1 MYPIQL
7 ALLGVEAIVMAL
19 LVLGLFRS
27 RTLLGL
33 SPLYIV
39 VGGFQ
44 YLEASLGL
52 RVDVAPG
59 WALYP
64 ASTVMFTATLL
75 ALLLVYIKEETREAR
90 KLVYGLVLANA
101 GLSLISMIVSE
112 HVRIPG
118 STVPVGLTTG
128 SLQANA
134 WVGLV
139 GTVLLFLDAVGIVL
153 VYEFVS
159 RYTRNMF
166 ARTAVALVV
175 IGAFDSVFFTL
186 AVQQGRPELPALMLS
201 AVVGKTVAVLF
212 YAAALTLYLR
222 FIEPDTVT
230 VTVGSGDVG
239 DVFQQLTYRQL
250 YEQAR
255 TRMTR
260 DALTG
265 LYNRGYFDEALPR
278 AVAQAAR
285 YQHPLS
291 VLLVDT
297 DHFKEINDTH
307 SHLVGDRVL
316 QLVAELLGE
325 HARAADTVCR
335 YGGDEFVVILSSA
348 DAASAA
354 AFAERFRRRLRDR
367 ATVALPGGV
376 VRITATV
383 GVAAF
388 LEDAT
393 VRTPEDLL
401 RLADNRLYVGKR
413 AGRDRV
419 VWQDVPVEAT

>member
-230 VTVGSGDVG
+230 VGSGDVA
-239 DVFQQLTYRQL
+239 DVFQQLTYRQH
-250 YEQAR
+250 Y
-255 TRMTR
+255 
-260 DALTG
+260 
-265 LYNRGYFDEALPR
+265 
-278 AVAQAAR
+278 
-285 YQHPLS
+285 
-291 VLLVDT
+291 
-297 DHFKEINDTH
+297 
-307 SHLVGDRVL
+307 
-316 QLVAELLGE
+316 
-325 HARAADTVCR
+325 
-335 YGGDEFVVILSSA
+335 
-348 DAASAA
+348 
-354 AFAERFRRRLRDR
+354 
-367 ATVALPGGV
+367 
-376 VRITATV
+376 
-383 GVAAF
+383 
-388 LEDAT
+388 
-393 VRTPEDLL
+393 
-401 RLADNRLYVGKR
+401 
-413 AGRDRV
+413 
-419 VWQDVPVEAT
+419 

>member
-39 VGGFQ
+39 IGGFQ

-101 GLSLISMIVSE
+101 CLSLISMLVSE

-118 STVPVGLTTG
+118 STMPVGLTTG

-139 GTVLLFLDAVGIVL
+139 GTTLLFLDAVGIVL

-159 RYTRNMF
+159 RYTQNMF

-186 AVQQGRPELPALMLS
+186 AVQQRRPELPALMVS
-201 AVVGKTVAVLF
+201 AVAGKTVAVLF

-230 VTVGSGDVG
+230 VGSGDVA
-239 DVFQQLTYRQL
+239 DVFQKLTYRQL

-316 QLVAELLGE
+316 RLVAELLGE

-367 ATVALPGGV
+367 ASVALPGGV

-383 GVAAF
+383 GVATF
-388 LEDAT
+388 LENAT

>member
-7 ALLGVEAIVMAL
+7 ALLGAEALVMAT

-39 VGGFQ
+39 MGGFQ
-44 YLEASLGL
+44 YLEASLSL
-52 RVDVAPG
+52 RVEVSQG
-59 WALYP
+59 WQIYP

-75 ALLLVYIKEETREAR
+75 AVLLVYIKEETREAR

-101 GLSLISMIVSE
+101 GLSLVSMVVSE

-118 STVPVGLTTG
+118 SEVPAGLTTS
-128 SLQANA
+128 SLQGNA
-134 WVGLV
+134 WVAIV
-139 GTVLLFLDAVGIVL
+139 GTGLLLLDAIGIIL

-159 RYTRNMF
+159 RYVASTFGRAWLALLAIVAVDNFLFMLGVHW
-166 ARTAVALVV
+166 ASPDLPRLMAAGLAGKATAV
-175 IGAFDSVFFTL
+175 T
-186 AVQQGRPELPALMLS
+186 
-201 AVVGKTVAVLF
+201 F
-212 YAAALTLYLR
+212 YAAALALYLKH
-222 FIEPDTVT
+222 FEPAAA
-230 VTVGSGDVG
+230 TVGSGDVA
-239 DVFQQLTYRQL
+239 DVFQKLTYRQL

-255 TRMTR
+255 SRMTR

-265 LYNRGYFDEALPR
+265 VYNRGYFDEALPR

-316 QLVAELLGE
+316 KLVAELLAE

-376 VRITATV
+376 VQITATV
-383 GVAAF
+383 GIATF
-388 LEDAT
+388 LEDHMA
-393 VRTPEDLL
+393 RSAEDLL
-401 RLADNRLYVGKR
+401 RLADSRLYVGKR

-419 VWQDVPVEAT
+419 VWRDAPATT

>member
-44 YLEASLGL
+44 YLEASLNL

-118 STVPVGLTTG
+118 SDVPAGLTTG

-134 WVGLV
+134 WVALV
-139 GTVLLFLDAVGIVL
+139 GTLLLFIDAIGIIL
-153 VYEFVS
+153 IYEFVS
-159 RYTRNMF
+159 RYTQRMF
-166 ARTAVALVV
+166 VRTAAALVA

-186 AVQQGRPELPALMLS
+186 AVQQGRPELPALMAA

-222 FIEPDTVT
+222 FVEPDTVT
-230 VTVGSGDVG
+230 VGTGDVA
-239 DVFQQLTYRQL
+239 DVFQKLTYRQL

-285 YQHPLS
+285 YQQPLS

-316 QLVAELLGE
+316 RLVAELLGE

-367 ATVALPGGV
+367 ASVALPGGV

-383 GVAAF
+383 GVATF
-388 LEDAT
+388 LEDSM
-393 VRTPEDLL
+393 VQTPEDLL
-401 RLADNRLYVGKR
+401 RLADNRLSVGKR

-419 VWQDVPVEAT
+419 VWRDVPVEAT

>member
-7 ALLGVEAIVMAL
+7 ALLGVEALVMAL

-44 YLEASLGL
+44 YLEASLNL

-118 STVPVGLTTG
+118 SDVPAGLTTG

-134 WVGLV
+134 WVALV
-139 GTVLLFLDAVGIVL
+139 GTVLLFLDAIGIIL
-153 VYEFVS
+153 IYEFVS
-159 RYTRNMF
+159 RYTQRMF
-166 ARTAVALVV
+166 VRTAAALVT
-175 IGAFDSVFFTL
+175 IGALDSVLFTL
-186 AVQQGRPELPALMLS
+186 AVQQGRPELPALMVS

-222 FIEPDTVT
+222 VIEPDTVT
-230 VTVGSGDVG
+230 VGTGDVA
-239 DVFQQLTYRQL
+239 DVFQKLTYRQL

-316 QLVAELLGE
+316 RLVAELLGE

-367 ATVALPGGV
+367 ASVALPGGV

-383 GVAAF
+383 GVATF
-388 LEDAT
+388 LEDPMAL
-393 VRTPEDLL
+393 TPEDLL

-419 VWQDVPVEAT
+419 VWRDVPVEAT

>member
-1 MYPIQL
+1 MYPVQL
-7 ALLGVEAIVMAL
+7 ALLGAEAMVMAA

-39 VGGFQ
+39 MGGFQ
-44 YLEASLGL
+44 YLQASLSL

-101 GLSLISMIVSE
+101 GLSIISMIVSE

-118 STVPVGLTTG
+118 SDVPVGLTTG
-128 SLQANA
+128 SMQGNA
-134 WVGLV
+134 WVALV
-139 GTVLLFLDAVGIVL
+139 GTVLLFADAIGIIL
-153 VYEFVS
+153 VYEIVS
-159 RYTRNMF
+159 RYTQNMF
-166 ARTAVALVV
+166 ARTAVALLT
-175 IGAFDSVFFTL
+175 IGVFDSTLFTL
-186 AVQQGRPELPALMLS
+186 AVQQGRPELPALLMS
-201 AVVGKTVAVLF
+201 AVAGKTTVLAF
-212 YAAALTLYLR
+212 YAAALTVYLR
-222 FIEPDTVT
+222 YFEPEAAI
-230 VTVGSGDVG
+230 VGSGDVA
-239 DVFQQLTYRQL
+239 DVFQKLTYRQL

-316 QLVAELLGE
+316 RLVAEMLSE

-348 DAASAA
+348 DSMSAA

-367 ATVALPGGV
+367 ASVALPRGE

-383 GVAAF
+383 GIATF
-388 LEDAT
+388 LEDEGAS
-393 VRTPEDLL
+393 TPEDLL
-401 RLADNRLYVGKR
+401 RLADNRLYMGKR

-419 VWQDVPVEAT
+419 VFRDLPAEVV

>member
-39 VGGFQ
+39 IGGFQ

-101 GLSLISMIVSE
+101 CLSLISMLVSE

-118 STVPVGLTTG
+118 STMPVGLTTG

-139 GTVLLFLDAVGIVL
+139 GTTLLFLDAVGIVL

-159 RYTRNMF
+159 RYTQNMF

-186 AVQQGRPELPALMLS
+186 AVQQGRPELPALMVS
-201 AVVGKTVAVLF
+201 AVAGKTVAVLF

-230 VTVGSGDVG
+230 VGSGDVA
-239 DVFQQLTYRQL
+239 DVFQKLTYRQL

-316 QLVAELLGE
+316 RLVAELLGE

-367 ATVALPGGV
+367 ASVALPGGV

-383 GVAAF
+383 GVATF
-388 LEDAT
+388 LENAT

>member
-1 MYPIQL
+1 MDPVQL
-7 ALLGVEAIVMAL
+7 ALLGAEATVMAA

-39 VGGFQ
+39 MGGFQ
-44 YLEASLGL
+44 YLEASLSL

-59 WALYP
+59 WSLYP

-75 ALLLVYIKEETREAR
+75 AVLLVYIKEETREAR

-118 STVPVGLTTG
+118 SGMPGEVTPST
-128 SLQANA
+128 LQASA

-139 GTVLLFLDAVGIVL
+139 GTVLLFFDSIGLIL
-153 VYEFVS
+153 IYEVIS
-159 RYTRNMF
+159 RYTQNLFVR
-166 ARTAVALVV
+166 ATVALVT
-175 IGAFDSVFFTL
+175 IGAFDSTLFTL
-186 AVQQGRPELPALMLS
+186 AVQQGRPDLGALML
-201 AVVGKTVAVLF
+201 AALAGKTAAMLF
-212 YAAALTLYLR
+212 YSSVLAVYLR
-222 FIEPDTVT
+222 YFEPETA
-230 VTVGSGDVG
+230 TVGSGDVA
-239 DVFQQLTYRQL
+239 DVFQTLTYRQL

-265 LYNRGYFDEALPR
+265 LFNRGYFDEALPR

-291 VLLVDT
+291 VLLVDI
-297 DHFKEINDTH
+297 DNFKDINDTH
-307 SHLVGDRVL
+307 NHLVGDRVL
-316 QLVAELLGE
+316 RLVAELLSE

-348 DAASAA
+348 DSVSAA
-354 AFAERFRRRLRDR
+354 AFAERFCRRLRER
-367 ATVALPGGV
+367 AGVALPGGTV
-376 VRITATV
+376 PVTATI
-383 GVAAF
+383 GIATF
-388 LEDAT
+388 LEDTGIASA
-393 VRTPEDLL
+393 EDVL
-401 RLADNRLYVGKR
+401 RLADNRLYLGKR

-419 VWQDVPVEAT
+419 VFRDVPAGVV

>member
-39 VGGFQ
+39 IGGFQ

-101 GLSLISMIVSE
+101 CLSLISMLVSE

-118 STVPVGLTTG
+118 STMPVGLTTG

-139 GTVLLFLDAVGIVL
+139 GTTLLFLDAVGIVL

-159 RYTRNMF
+159 RYTQNMF

-175 IGAFDSVFFTL
+175 IAAFDSVFFTL
-186 AVQQGRPELPALMLS
+186 AVQQGRPELPALMVS
-201 AVVGKTVAVLF
+201 AVAGKTVAVLF

-230 VTVGSGDVG
+230 VGSGDVA
-239 DVFQQLTYRQL
+239 DVFQKLTYRQL

-316 QLVAELLGE
+316 RLVAELLGE

-367 ATVALPGGV
+367 ASVALPGGV

-383 GVAAF
+383 GVATF
-388 LEDAT
+388 LENAT

>member
-1 MYPIQL
+1 MYPVQL
-7 ALLGVEAIVMAL
+7 ALLGVEAMVMAT

-39 VGGFQ
+39 MGGFQ
-44 YLEASLGL
+44 YLEASLSL

-101 GLSLISMIVSE
+101 GLSIISMIVSE

-118 STVPVGLTTG
+118 SDVPIGLTTG
-128 SLQANA
+128 SLQASA
-134 WVGLV
+134 WVALV
-139 GTVLLFLDAVGIVL
+139 GTVLLFADAIGLIL
-153 VYEFVS
+153 VYELVS
-159 RYTRNMF
+159 RYSQNLFVRAT
-166 ARTAVALVV
+166 VALVT
-175 IGAFDSVFFTL
+175 IGVFDSVLFTL
-186 AVQQGRPELPALMLS
+186 AVQQGRPELPMLIIT
-201 AVVGKTVAVLF
+201 AVAGKTLVLVF

-222 FIEPDTVT
+222 YVEPETVI
-230 VTVGSGDVG
+230 VGSGDVA
-239 DVFQQLTYRQL
+239 DVFQKLTYRQL

-255 TRMTR
+255 SRMTR

-285 YQHPLS
+285 YQHPVS

-316 QLVAELLGE
+316 RLVAEMLNE

-335 YGGDEFVVILSSA
+335 YGGDEFVVILSRA
-348 DAASAA
+348 DSLSAA

-367 ATVALPGGV
+367 ASVALPSGE

-383 GVAAF
+383 GIATL
-388 LEDAT
+388 LEDEGVT
-393 VRTPEDLL
+393 TPEELL
-401 RLADNRLYVGKR
+401 RLADNRLYMGKR

-419 VWQDVPVEAT
+419 VFRDLPAGVA

>member
-1 MYPIQL
+1 MYPVQL

-39 VGGFQ
+39 MGGFQ
-44 YLEASLGL
+44 YLEASLNL

-59 WALYP
+59 WTIYP

-75 ALLLVYIKEETREAR
+75 ALLLVYIKEDTREAR

-101 GLSLISMIVSE
+101 GLSLIAMIVSE

-118 STVPVGLTTG
+118 SAVPVGLTTG
-128 SLQANA
+128 SLQANV
-134 WVGLV
+134 WVALV
-139 GTVLLFLDAVGIVL
+139 GTVLLFLDSIGIIL

-159 RYTRNMF
+159 RYTQSMF
-166 ARTAVALVV
+166 ARTAAALVT
-175 IGAFDSVFFTL
+175 IGAVDSVFFTL
-186 AVQQGRPELPALMLS
+186 AVQQGRPELPALMAS

-222 FIEPDTVT
+222 FIEPETAA
-230 VTVGSGDVG
+230 VGSGDVA
-239 DVFQQLTYRQL
+239 DVFQTLTYRQL

-316 QLVAELLGE
+316 RLVAELLGE

-367 ATVALPGGV
+367 ASVALPGGV

-383 GVAAF
+383 GVATF
-388 LEDAT
+388 LENPM
-393 VRTPEDLL
+393 VLTPEDLL

-419 VWQDVPVEAT
+419 VWRDAPVEAT

>member
-39 VGGFQ
+39 IGGFQ

-101 GLSLISMIVSE
+101 CLSLISMLVSE

-118 STVPVGLTTG
+118 STMPVGLTTG

-139 GTVLLFLDAVGIVL
+139 GTTLLFLDAVGIVL

-159 RYTRNMF
+159 RYTQNMF

-175 IGAFDSVFFTL
+175 IAAFDSVFFTL
-186 AVQQGRPELPALMLS
+186 AVQQGRPELPALMVS
-201 AVVGKTVAVLF
+201 AVAGKTVAVLF

-230 VTVGSGDVG
+230 VGSGDVA
-239 DVFQQLTYRQL
+239 DVFQKLTYRQL

-316 QLVAELLGE
+316 RLVAELLGE

-354 AFAERFRRRLRDR
+354 AFAERFRRRLCDR
-367 ATVALPGGV
+367 ASVALPGGV

-383 GVAAF
+383 GVATF
-388 LEDAT
+388 LENAT

>member
-7 ALLGVEAIVMAL
+7 ALLGVEAAVMAA

-39 VGGFQ
+39 IGGFQ

-52 RVDVAPG
+52 RVEVAPG
-59 WALYP
+59 WSIYP
-64 ASTVMFTATLL
+64 ASIVMFTATLL
-75 ALLLVYIKEETREAR
+75 AVLLVYIKEETREAR

-101 GLSLISMIVSE
+101 GLSLISIIVGQ
-112 HVRIPG
+112 HVQIPG
-118 STVPVGLTTG
+118 SEVPAGLTTRG
-128 SLQANA
+128 LQFNA
-134 WVGLV
+134 WVALV
-139 GTVLLFLDAVGIVL
+139 GTVLLLFDTIGIIL
-153 VYEFVS
+153 VYEFLS
-159 RYTRNMF
+159 RYTRIMF
-166 ARTAVALVV
+166 VRTAVALVS
-175 IGAFDSVFFTL
+175 IGIFDSLCFTL
-186 AVQQGRPELPALMLS
+186 AVQSGRPELPALIMS
-201 AVVGKTVAVLF
+201 AVAGKAVAAVF
-212 YAAALTLYLR
+212 YATALVLYLR
-222 FIEPDTVT
+222 FFEPETA
-230 VTVGSGDVG
+230 TVGSGDVA
-239 DVFQQLTYRQL
+239 DVFQTLTYRQL

-265 LYNRGYFDEALPR
+265 LYNRGYFDEVLPR

-291 VLLVDT
+291 VLVVDT
-297 DHFKEINDTH
+297 DHFKAINDAH
-307 SHLVGDRVL
+307 GHMVGDRVL
-316 QLVAELLGE
+316 RLVAELLAE

-367 ATVALPGGV
+367 ASVALAGGV
-376 VRITATV
+376 VNVTATV
-383 GVAAF
+383 GIATF
-388 LEDAT
+388 LEDHTAHT
-393 VRTPEDLL
+393 YEDLL
-401 RLADNRLYVGKR
+401 RLADSRLYVGKR

-419 VWQDVPVEAT
+419 VWRDLPAVVS